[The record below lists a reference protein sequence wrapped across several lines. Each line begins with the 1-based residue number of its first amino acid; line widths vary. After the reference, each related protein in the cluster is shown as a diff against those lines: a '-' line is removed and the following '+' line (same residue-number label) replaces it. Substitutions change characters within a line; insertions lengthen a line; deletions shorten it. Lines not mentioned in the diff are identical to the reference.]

1 MIRSSNR
8 VGAERRAQDA
18 DEEESNSQE
27 ASGEEGGQEIAS
39 ATPRPVDPARI
50 RNAWAG
56 RISGCQLG
64 KAVEGLSVLRGN
76 AELTR
81 YLQDAGALPL
91 RDYVPL
97 VRDTLVE
104 RTGARSCRGEI
115 SRSEPDDDI
124 NYTVLAL
131 ILLERHGLAIATE
144 DVARAWLELLPAGAM
159 YTAERAAYRTLLQ
172 RVPEYFGFGA
182 PAGFDVKECA
192 HNEYSDWIGAQI
204 RADLYGWVCPGDPV
218 LAADLARRDAALSH
232 AGDGV
237 DGAAFIAALG
247 AAIPA
252 VHSFAGAVD
261 EASRAASVGPGV
273 AEAIGLA
280 LSAVGTENAVE
291 QIRARYAGLSP
302 FHTLNNLALVVWAL
316 SSYSDDYSAAVGEV
330 VAAGWDTDCNG
341 ATVGGLWGLSGRSI
355 PEHWTAPWRGRV
367 AVTLAGIG
375 ELTLEDLVARTVHVA
390 QQLGER
396 LSSGATDPTGC

>member
-1 MIRSSNR
+1 VTSS
-8 VGAERRAQDA
+8 GPRA
-18 DEEESNSQE
+18 
-27 ASGEEGGQEIAS
+27 I
-39 ATPRPVDPARI
+39 DPARI

-64 KAVEGLSVLRGN
+64 KAVEVLSLLRGH
-76 AELTR
+76 AALTR
-81 YLQDAGALPL
+81 YLEDAGALPL

-97 VRDTLVE
+97 VRGTLVE

-131 ILLERHGLAIATE
+131 ILLERHGLELTTE
-144 DVARAWLELLPAGAM
+144 DVARAWLELLPAGAT

-172 RVPEYFGFGA
+172 RASDHFVQGS
-182 PAGFDVKECA
+182 PAGFDVSECA
-192 HNEYSDWIGAQI
+192 RNEWSDLIGAQI
-204 RADLYGWVCPGDPV
+204 RADLYGWVCPGDPA
-218 LAADLARRDAALSH
+218 LAASLARRDAALSH

-252 VHSFAGAVD
+252 ADSLVRAVD
-261 EASRAASVGPGV
+261 EARHAALVGAGV
-273 AEAIGLA
+273 AEAIDLA
-280 LSAVGTENAVE
+280 LSVAGRNDAVE
-291 QIRARYAGLSP
+291 RIRGRYAGISP
-302 FHTLNNLALVVWAL
+302 VHTLNNLALVVWAL
-316 SSYSDDYSAAVGEV
+316 VEHQDDYSAAIGEV

-341 ATVGGLWGLSGRSI
+341 ATVGGLWGLSGRMI
-355 PEHWTAPWRGRV
+355 PEHWTAPWRDRV

-375 ELTLEDLVARTVHVA
+375 ELPLQSLVARTVAVA
-390 QQLGER
+390 QRVAARPAGDAGNRPEP
-396 LSSGATDPTGC
+396 S